1 MFKVIDTHTHFDA
14 EEFDEDRAEAFA
26 RAKEAGVG
34 KVFLPAI
41 DVKTTHAVLAL
52 AKEYPGY
59 AYPMI
64 GLHPEE
70 VKADW
75 KEQLAELRKILEEHR
90 MIGNANPAGE
100 SGNANPAG
108 ESGNAN
114 PADGFPQFSDFIA
127 IGEVGLDYYW
137 SREFENEQL
146 EAFEEQVKWS
156 VETQLPLMIHC
167 RKAQNEMVHLLRKYE
182 KELPGGVFH
191 CFTGNQ
197 KEAEELL
204 SFDKFVLGVGGVSTF
219 KSSHLREDLP
229 AVVPLDRIV
238 LETDSPYMAPVP
250 YRGKRNE
257 SAFVVEV
264 LKTLAKAYGISE
276 EEFARQTSLN
286 AERFFPLSVSQV

>member
-1 MFKVIDTHTHFDA
+1 MFKVIDTHTHLDA

-26 RAKEAGVG
+26 RAREAGVG

-52 AKEYPGY
+52 SREYPGY

-75 KEQLAELRKILEEHR
+75 KDQLAKLRKMQI
-90 MIGNANPAGE
+90 
-100 SGNANPAG
+100 
-108 ESGNAN
+108 
-114 PADGFPQFSDFIA
+114 SDFIA
-127 IGEVGLDYYW
+127 IGEIGLDYYW
-137 SREFENEQL
+137 SREFEQKQL

-156 VETQLPLMIHC
+156 IETRLPLMIHC
-167 RKAQNEMVHLLRKYE
+167 RKAQNEMVHLLRQYQ

-204 SFDKFVLGVGGVSTF
+204 SFDNFVLGIGGVSTF

-229 AVVPLDRIV
+229 AAVPMNRII

-257 SAFVVEV
+257 SAFVIEV
-264 LKTLAKAYGISE
+264 LKTLAKAYGVSE
-276 EEFARQTSLN
+276 EEFAEQTNKNVESVFQLN
-286 AERFFPLSVSQV
+286 

>member
-1 MFKVIDTHTHFDA
+1 MINIIDTHTHLDA
-14 EEFDEDRAEAFA
+14 EEFDEDRAETFA
-26 RAKEAGVG
+26 RAKEAGIS

-52 AKEYPGY
+52 SKQYPGY

-75 KEQLAELRKILEEHR
+75 KEQLAELRKILDTHK
-90 MIGNANPAGE
+90 I
-100 SGNANPAG
+100 
-108 ESGNAN
+108 
-114 PADGFPQFSDFIA
+114 SDFIA

-137 SREFENEQL
+137 SREFEKEQL

-167 RKAQNEMVHLLRKYE
+167 RKGQNEMIHLLRPYE

-204 SFDKFVLGVGGVSTF
+204 QFDKFVLGVGGVSTF

-264 LKTLAKAYGISE
+264 LKTLAKAYGVSE
-276 EEFARQTSLN
+276 EVLARQTN
-286 AERFFPLSVSQV
+286 ENVKKIFKEI

>member
-1 MFKVIDTHTHFDA
+1 MFKVIDTHTHLDA

-26 RAKEAGVG
+26 RAREAGVG

-52 AKEYPGY
+52 SREYPGY

-75 KEQLAELRKILEEHR
+75 KEQLAELRKMQI
-90 MIGNANPAGE
+90 
-100 SGNANPAG
+100 
-108 ESGNAN
+108 
-114 PADGFPQFSDFIA
+114 SDFIA
-127 IGEVGLDYYW
+127 IGEIGLDYYW
-137 SREFENEQL
+137 SREFEHEQL
-146 EAFEEQVKWS
+146 EAFEEQVKWAI
-156 VETQLPLMIHC
+156 ETRLPLMIHC
-167 RKAQNEMVHLLRKYE
+167 RKAQNEMVHLLRQYQKD
-182 KELPGGVFH
+182 LPGGVFH

-204 SFDKFVLGVGGVSTF
+204 SFDNFVLGIGGVSTF

-229 AVVPLDRIV
+229 AVVPMNRIV

-250 YRGKRNE
+250 FRGKRNE

-264 LKTLAKAYGISE
+264 LKTLAKAYGVSE
-276 EEFARQTSLN
+276 EEFAKQTN
-286 AERFFPLSVSQV
+286 ETVERVFHIE

>member
-1 MFKVIDTHTHFDA
+1 MFKVIDTHTHLDA

-26 RAKEAGVG
+26 RAQEAGVG

-52 AKEYPGY
+52 SREYPGY

-75 KEQLAELRKILEEHR
+75 KDQLAELRKILDTQR
-90 MIGNANPAGE
+90 N
-100 SGNANPAG
+100 
-108 ESGNAN
+108 
-114 PADGFPQFSDFIA
+114 DFIA
-127 IGEVGLDYYW
+127 VGEVGLDYYW
-137 SREFENEQL
+137 SREFEHEQL

-156 VETQLPLMIHC
+156 IETRLPLMIHC
-167 RKAQNEMVHLLRKYE
+167 RKAQNEMVHLLRQYQ

-204 SFDKFVLGVGGVSTF
+204 SFDNFVLGIGGVSTF

-229 AVVPLDRIV
+229 AAVPMNRII

-257 SAFVVEV
+257 SAFVIEV
-264 LKTLAKAYGISE
+264 LKTLAKAYGVSE
-276 EEFARQTSLN
+276 EEFAEQTNKNVESVFQLN
-286 AERFFPLSVSQV
+286 